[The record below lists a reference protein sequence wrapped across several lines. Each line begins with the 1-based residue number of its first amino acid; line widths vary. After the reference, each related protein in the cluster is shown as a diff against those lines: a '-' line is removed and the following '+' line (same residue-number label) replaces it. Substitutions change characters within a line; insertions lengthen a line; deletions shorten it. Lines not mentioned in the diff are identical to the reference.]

1 MQRSMLFLLALILA
15 SCQPGVYKHGN
26 KNERAMAHLKANL
39 EFLASDA
46 LKGRETGSHDIK
58 VAAEFIRSR
67 LEMYGLQP
75 YGENGSYFSN
85 IPFQKQGISDS
96 SSITLIKGKTR
107 GHYTVNRHFYAY
119 RGGDSSY
126 QGVEQPLVFVRFGI
140 EDSTFEYNDYKNLDI
155 KGKTVVLLLGE
166 PERQGDSTFFNG
178 ARPTKWSRSS
188 AIKRKLAREKGA
200 GGIIVLLSPRGMNM
214 WKNMKRF
221 MGSSKL
227 GLAQKQ
233 DHEIPEI
240 LIDSTLARNM
250 FDIRDL
256 SYDQMYKK
264 LQDPDYDGSVLNGRS
279 IQWNLKD
286 QTEKITGHNIVALLP
301 GSDPALAGEYIL
313 VGAHYDHLG
322 MRNGQIY
329 NGADDNG
336 SGTVVVMETARQMA
350 HIKGNKRPVIFVWFT
365 GEEKGLLG
373 SKYMIEHAPF
383 RDNIRA
389 VVNMDMIGRESAD
402 SIYVLASGLSS
413 SAYHAL
419 VEEANKK
426 SARFVFNYSLD
437 SRDHPDRILYRSDHW
452 SFAKKGIPTV
462 FFTDYH
468 HTDYHKASD
477 DVDKI
482 NFLKLKKA
490 VELTRQTVLDAAN
503 GSDDFIRD
511 NWTEEAK

>member
-15 SCQPGVYKHGN
+15 ACQPGVYKHGH
-26 KNERAMAHLKANL
+26 KKERAMAHLKANL

-46 LKGRETGSHDIK
+46 LKGRETGSADID
-58 VAAEFIRSR
+58 VAAEFIAGR
-67 LEMYGLQP
+67 LELYGLRP
-75 YGENGSYFSN
+75 FTGAKSFFS
-85 IPFQKQGISDS
+85 PVPLSMKGINDS
-96 SSITLIKGKTR
+96 SYIQLKSGRR
-107 GHYTVNRHFYAY
+107 GINRHFYAY
-119 RGGDSSY
+119 SAGDSAY
-126 QGVEQPLVFVRFGI
+126 RGREQQLVFVRFGI
-140 EDSTFEYNDYKNLDI
+140 TDSTFDYNDYENLDVR
-155 KGKTVVLLLGE
+155 GKTVVLILGE
-166 PERQGDSTFFNG
+166 PERADDEAFFNG
-178 ARPTKWSRSS
+178 KRPTKWSRSS
-188 AIKRKLAREKGA
+188 RIKRRLAREQGA
-200 GGIIVLLSPRGMNM
+200 GGVIVLLSPKGMNM
-214 WKNMKRF
+214 WKSMSRF
-221 MGSSKL
+221 MGRGKL
-227 GLAQKQ
+227 GLVQKPVR
-233 DHEIPEI
+233 EIPEI
-240 LIDSTLARNM
+240 LVDSTLAKAL
-250 FDIRDL
+250 FDINGL
-256 SYDQMYKK
+256 SYADMYEK
-264 LQDPDYDGSVLNGRS
+264 LKDPAFDASALNAKTIR
-279 IQWNLKD
+279 WNLYASYKAV
-286 QTEKITGHNIVALLP
+286 TANNIVAVLP
-301 GSDPALAGEYIL
+301 GSDPRLADDYIL
-313 VGAHYDHLG
+313 VGAHYDHIG
-322 MRNGQIY
+322 IRDGQVY

-383 RDNIRA
+383 RDKIRA
-389 VVNMDMIGRESAD
+389 VVNMDMVGRESAD

-437 SRDHPDRILYRSDHW
+437 SREHPERILYRSDHW

-490 VELTRQTVLDAAN
+490 VELTRQIVLDAAN